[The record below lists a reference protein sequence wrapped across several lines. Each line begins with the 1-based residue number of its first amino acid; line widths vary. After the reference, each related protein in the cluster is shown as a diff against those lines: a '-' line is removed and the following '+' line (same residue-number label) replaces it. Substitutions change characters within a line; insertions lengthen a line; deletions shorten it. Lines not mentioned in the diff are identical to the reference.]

1 MLKGTKN
8 FLSHNRSVFTLGLVA
23 LMVSSLGDLLA
34 GATLGSMTHALE
46 MLPGLMVLITPAI
59 GMRGNV
65 FGALGSR
72 LGTAMHIGIFEMSV
86 QKGTILRSN
95 MESSLL
101 LTLVMS
107 VIMGILATIV
117 ATALGAHDIRLE
129 MLIFISVL
137 GGMLAGVVLIFIN
150 ILVAYVG
157 FKRNWDIDNISAPL
171 ITAAGDSVTLP
182 MLFLAAIIVLS
193 SPGILIEVFA
203 ALFVIITV
211 VLTYRTLVN
220 GSGESR
226 RIFVHSSPVL
236 VICILLDIA
245 AGVTLDRQ
253 LESLVALPA
262 LLVLIPP
269 FLEDA
274 NALGGILTSRFSSLL
289 HMGILEPKKLPNKV
303 AWENFAIIYLFSLWV
318 FTLVGIST
326 YAVALLLKLG
336 TPPLWETVLLSLTAG
351 LVTVTVLN
359 FLSYYVS
366 VFTYRMRL
374 DPDDHSIPLTS
385 SAIDSVGAIA
395 LMGFIVVFGLA

>member
-1 MLKGTKN
+1 
-8 FLSHNRSVFTLGLVA
+8 
-23 LMVSSLGDLLA
+23 
-34 GATLGSMTHALE
+34 
-46 MLPGLMVLITPAI
+46 
-59 GMRGNV
+59 
-65 FGALGSR
+65 
-72 LGTAMHIGIFEMSV
+72 
-86 QKGTILRSN
+86 
-95 MESSLL
+95 
-101 LTLVMS
+101 MS

-171 ITAAGDSVTLP
+171 ITAAGDIVTLP

-253 LESLVALPA
+253 LESLVAPG
-262 LLVLIPP
+262 PP
-269 FLEDA
+269 CP
-274 NALGGILTSRFSSLL
+274 
-289 HMGILEPKKLPNKV
+289 HP
-303 AWENFAIIYLFSLWV
+303 
-318 FTLVGIST
+318 
-326 YAVALLLKLG
+326 
-336 TPPLWETVLLSLTAG
+336 
-351 LVTVTVLN
+351 
-359 FLSYYVS
+359 S
-366 VFTYRMRL
+366 V
-374 DPDDHSIPLTS
+374 P
-385 SAIDSVGAIA
+385 
-395 LMGFIVVFGLA
+395 

>member
-171 ITAAGDSVTLP
+171 ITAAGDIVTLP

>member
-1 MLKGTKN
+1 LLKGTKN

-171 ITAAGDSVTLP
+171 ITAAGDIVTLP